1 MSQTVRVL
9 GAGVGLLLVGAGC
22 KREKKD
28 AATDA
33 GHGAVTTVEVL
44 LTQGPDS
51 VRGRYKDP
59 DGPGGRPPTI
69 DTLHP
74 RPGVMYTYTLRVL
87 NESGNP
93 VEDLT
98 AVITQEEKNTHRFFL
113 LPQPDSLAQITPTD
127 SDDLGRPVGAKGTWK
142 QGPDTL
148 PTGTVRIVLK
158 HYLSPSDKNFGLERG
173 STDLDVTLPVQIR
186 L

>member
-1 MSQTVRVL
+1 MNQTARLLSAGL
-9 GAGVGLLLVGAGC
+9 GVFLLAIGC

-28 AATDA
+28 AEADT

-44 LTQGPDS
+44 LVQGSDS

-74 RPGVMYTYTLRVL
+74 RPGVLYTYRLRVL

-127 SDDLGRPVGAKGTWK
+127 SDDFGRPVGAQGTWK

-158 HYLSPSDKNFGLERG
+158 HYLNPSDKNFGLERG
-173 STDLDVTLPVQIR
+173 GTDLDVSLPVQIR